1 MSSTIDQDVE
11 LIREAVNE
19 SLEFEKK
26 LLQDVEESIHP
37 PVQLLVD
44 KATPFQLAVTMQ
56 TQGECQ
62 GSITAE
68 GSMIKS
74 NLISSSDAVNLFLRG
89 HTQEPFVYENAR
101 QPIYLAHPALPM
113 VNLVQPTIAS
123 AFYCNE
129 NLNEV
134 GVTARFV
141 PFFHGGSL

>member
-1 MSSTIDQDVE
+1 
-11 LIREAVNE
+11 
-19 SLEFEKK
+19 
-26 LLQDVEESIHP
+26 
-37 PVQLLVD
+37 
-44 KATPFQLAVTMQ
+44 MQ
-56 TQGECQ
+56 AQGECQ

-123 AFYCNE
+123 TFYCNE

>member
-1 MSSTIDQDVE
+1 MRSAIDKVVE
-11 LIREAVNE
+11 SLREVVNE

-26 LLQDVEESIHP
+26 FLQDIEEKIRP

-44 KATPFQLAVTMQ
+44 KATTFQLAVTMQ
-56 TQGECQ
+56 AQGECQ

-101 QPIYLAHPALPM
+101 KPISLAHPALPM
-113 VNLVQPTIAS
+113 VNLVQPMIAS
-123 AFYCNE
+123 KFYCNE

-141 PFFHGGSL
+141 PYFHGGSM

>member
-1 MSSTIDQDVE
+1 MSSIIDQDVE
-11 LIREAVNE
+11 RIREAVKE

-26 LLQDVEESIHP
+26 LLQDVEESILH

-56 TQGECQ
+56 NQGECQ

-74 NLISSSDAVNLFLRG
+74 NLISSSDAVNIFLRG

-101 QPIYLAHPALPM
+101 KPICLAHPALPM
-113 VNLVQPTIAS
+113 VNLVQPSIAS
-123 AFYCNE
+123 KFYSNE
-129 NLNEV
+129 GLNEV

-141 PFFHGGSL
+141 PYFHGGLV